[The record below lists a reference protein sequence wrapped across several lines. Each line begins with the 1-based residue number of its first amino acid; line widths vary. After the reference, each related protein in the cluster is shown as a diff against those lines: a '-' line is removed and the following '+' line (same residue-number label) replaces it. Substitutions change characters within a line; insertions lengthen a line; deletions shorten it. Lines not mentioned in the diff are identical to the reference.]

1 VIYLYSDHLN
11 TPRLAMDEQNAVVWR
26 SQPLAEPFGMSPPEE
41 DPLAVKAKPCGRCA
55 ALTE

>member
-1 VIYLYSDHLN
+1 
-11 TPRLAMDEQNAVVWR
+11 MDEQNAVVWR